1 MLFRCIRYFMV
12 NINLK
17 PYSMKKVFY
26 LMAMAGML
34 SVSAANAQV
43 TQVVEVAEVPVSKY
57 SVQTNGFWDNW
68 FVSLNAGA
76 QFSYL
81 SPEGTQD
88 FKDRITFSGLA
99 YVGKW
104 FTPGMGM
111 RLAYNGMKFQ
121 GYDEKL
127 DYMNLHVDAMMSV
140 TNLIM
145 GYNPD
150 RIYDLVPYIGM
161 GGVRAF
167 DLNTYSFGFNVG
179 LLNTFR
185 LTDSWTVNLEM
196 GALLAEKDMDGVFTS
211 KRGFD
216 DLFSLTAGI
225 TYNIGGNTW
234 NNSPDI
240 SALVMMNA
248 AEVAALNEALVQ
260 EQSNNRVL
268 RNQLA
273 QKPKEIVKEK
283 VINDHASA
291 PQSVF
296 FYLNSTKMVS
306 QEELVNLKAIADMA
320 KQDNVKLRITGYA
333 DSATGNA
340 KYNQTLSL
348 NRAQTIANELVK
360 MGVDKAN
367 LTVEGMGG
375 VSTLNPASYNRHVI
389 IQTM

>member
-1 MLFRCIRYFMV
+1 
-12 NINLK
+12 
-17 PYSMKKVFY
+17 MKKVFY
-26 LMAMAGML
+26 LVAMAGML
-34 SVSAANAQV
+34 SISAANAQV
-43 TQVVEVAEVPVSKY
+43 TRVVEVAEIPVSKY
-57 SVQTNGFWDNW
+57 SVQTNSFWDNW

-81 SPEGTQD
+81 SPVGSQD
-88 FKDRITFSGLA
+88 FKDRITFSGLT

-104 FTPGMGM
+104 FTPGVGM
-111 RLAYNGMKFQ
+111 RLAYSGMKFQ

-127 DYMNLHVDAMMSV
+127 DYGNLHVDAMMNV
-140 TNLIM
+140 TNMIM

-150 RIYDLVPYIGM
+150 RMYNLVPYIGM
-161 GGVRAF
+161 GGVRVF
-167 DLNTYSFGFNVG
+167 DLNSYSFGFNVG

-185 LTDSWTVNLEM
+185 ISDSWTVNLEM
-196 GALLAEKDMDGVFTS
+196 GALLAEKDMDGIFTA

-273 QKPKEIVKEK
+273 QKPKEVVKT
-283 VINDHASA
+283 VVSDHTA

-296 FYLNSTKMVS
+296 FVLNSTKMMS

-320 KQDNVKLRITGYA
+320 KQDNLKLRITGYA
-333 DSATGNA
+333 DSATGDA

-348 NRAQTIANELVK
+348 NRAQAIANELVK
-360 MGVDKAN
+360 MGVNKAN
-367 LTVEGMGG
+367 LTIEGMGG
-375 VSTLNPASYNRHVI
+375 VSTLNPASYNRRVI

>member
-1 MLFRCIRYFMV
+1 
-12 NINLK
+12 
-17 PYSMKKVFY
+17 
-26 LMAMAGML
+26 MAMAGML

-121 GYDEKL
+121 GYDEQL
-127 DYMNLHVDAMMSV
+127 SYMNLHVDAMMSV

-150 RIYDLVPYIGM
+150 RIYNLVPYIGM
-161 GGVRAF
+161 GGVRGF
-167 DLNTYSFGFNVG
+167 DLNNYSFGFNVG
-179 LLNTFR
+179 ILNTFR
-185 LTDSWTVNLEM
+185 LTDSWAVNLEM
-196 GALLAEKDMDGVFTS
+196 GALLAEKDMDGIAPL
-211 KRGFD
+211 KRSFD
-216 DLFSLTAGI
+216 NLFSLTAGI

-248 AEVAALNEALVQ
+248 AEIAALNEALVQ
-260 EQSNNRVL
+260 EQSSNRVL

-273 QKPKEIVKEK
+273 QKPKEVVKT
-283 VINDHASA
+283 VTTDHTA

-296 FYLNSTKMVS
+296 FYLNSTKMMS
-306 QEELVNLKAIADMA
+306 QEELVNLKAIAEMA
-320 KQDNVKLRITGYA
+320 KQDNLKLRITGYA

-348 NRAQTIANELVK
+348 NRAQAIANELIK
-360 MGVDKAN
+360 MGVNKAN
-367 LTVEGMGG
+367 LTIEGMGG
-375 VSTLNPASYNRHVI
+375 VSTLNPASYNRRVI

>member
-1 MLFRCIRYFMV
+1 
-12 NINLK
+12 
-17 PYSMKKVFY
+17 MKKVFY
-26 LMAMAGML
+26 LVAMAGML
-34 SVSAANAQV
+34 AIPAANAQV
-43 TQVVEVAEVPVSKY
+43 TRVVEVAEIPVSKY

-81 SPEGTQD
+81 NPAGSQD

-99 YVGKW
+99 YAGKW
-104 FTPGMGM
+104 FTPGVGM

-127 DYMNLHVDAMMSV
+127 DYMNLHMDAMMNV
-140 TNLIM
+140 TNMIM

-150 RIYDLVPYIGM
+150 RIYNLVPYVGM
-161 GGVRAF
+161 GAVRVF
-167 DLNTYSFGFNVG
+167 DLNNYSFGFNAG
-179 LLNTFR
+179 ILNSFR
-185 LTDSWTVNLEM
+185 LNDSWAVNLEM
-196 GALLAEKDMDGVFTS
+196 GALLAEKDMDGVEGS

-216 DLFSLTAGI
+216 DIFTLTAGV
-225 TYNIGGNTW
+225 TYNIGGDTW

-248 AEVAALNEALVQ
+248 AELAALNEALAQ
-260 EQSNNRVL
+260 EQSANRVL

-273 QKPKEIVKEK
+273 QKPKEVIKEK
-283 VINDHASA
+283 VVNDYAVA

-296 FYLNSTKMVS
+296 FYLNSTNMVS

-340 KYNQTLSL
+340 KYNETLSL
-348 NRAQTIANELVK
+348 SRAQKIANELVK

-367 LTVEGMGG
+367 LTIEGKGG
-375 VSTLNPASYNRHVI
+375 VSTLNPASYNRRVI

>member
-1 MLFRCIRYFMV
+1 
-12 NINLK
+12 
-17 PYSMKKVFY
+17 MKKAFY
-26 LMAMAGML
+26 LMAMAGVF
-34 SVSAANAQV
+34 SISAANAQV

-81 SPEGTQD
+81 NPAGSQD

-104 FTPGMGM
+104 FTPDMGM

-121 GYDEKL
+121 GYEEKL
-127 DYMNLHVDAMMSV
+127 DYMNLHIDAMMNV
-140 TNLIM
+140 TNMIM

-150 RIYDLVPYIGM
+150 RTYNLVPYIGM
-161 GGVRAF
+161 GAVRTF
-167 DLNTYSFGFNVG
+167 DLNNYSFGFNAG
-179 LLNTFR
+179 ILNTFR
-185 LTDSWTVNLEM
+185 LNDSWAINLEM
-196 GALLAEKDMDGVFTS
+196 GALLAEKDMDGFESS

-216 DLFSLTAGI
+216 DLFTLTAGV
-225 TYNIGGNTW
+225 TYNIGGDIW

-240 SALVMMNA
+240 TALVMMNA
-248 AEVAALNEALVQ
+248 AEIAALNEALSQ

-320 KQDNVKLRITGYA
+320 KQDNLKLRITGYA

-348 NRAQTIANELVK
+348 NRAQAIANELIK
-360 MGVDKAN
+360 MGVNKAN
-367 LTVEGMGG
+367 LTIEGMGG
-375 VSTLNPASYNRHVI
+375 VSTLNPASYNRRVI

>member
-1 MLFRCIRYFMV
+1 
-12 NINLK
+12 
-17 PYSMKKVFY
+17 MKKVFY
-26 LMAMAGML
+26 LMAVAGML

-43 TQVVEVAEVPVSKY
+43 TRVVEVAEVPVSKY

-127 DYMNLHVDAMMSV
+127 DYMNLHIDAMMSV

-150 RIYDLVPYIGM
+150 RIYNLVPYIGM
-161 GGVRAF
+161 GGVRVF
-167 DLNTYSFGFNVG
+167 DLNSYSFGFNAG

-185 LTDSWTVNLEM
+185 LSDSWTVNLEM
-196 GALLAEKDMDGVFTS
+196 GALFAEKNMDGVFTS

-225 TYNIGGNTW
+225 TYNIGGDTW

-240 SALVMMNA
+240 SSLLMMNA
-248 AEVAALNEALVQ
+248 AEMAALSDALAQ
-260 EQSNNRVL
+260 EQNNNRNL

-273 QKPKEIVKEK
+273 QKPREVVKVVSEDC
-283 VINDHASA
+283 NFA

-296 FYLNSTKMVS
+296 FALNSAQMASRKD
-306 QEELVNLKAIADMA
+306 LVNLKALAEIVKADDM
-320 KQDNVKLRITGYA
+320 KLRIVGYA
-333 DSATGNA
+333 DNATGDA
-340 KYNQTLSL
+340 QYNQELSL
-348 NRAQTIANELVK
+348 KRAQTVADELVK
-360 MGVDKAN
+360 LGVDKAN
-367 LTVEGMGG
+367 LIVEGRGG
-375 VSTLNPASYNRHVI
+375 VATLDPASYNRRVI
-389 IQTM
+389 IEAQ

>member
-1 MLFRCIRYFMV
+1 
-12 NINLK
+12 
-17 PYSMKKVFY
+17 MKKVFY
-26 LMAMAGML
+26 LAAMAGML
-34 SVSAANAQV
+34 SISTANAQV
-43 TQVVEVAEVPVSKY
+43 TRVVEVAEVPVSKY
-57 SVQTNGFWDNW
+57 SVQTNSFWDNW

-81 SPEGTQD
+81 SPAGSQE

-99 YVGKW
+99 YAGKW

-111 RLAYNGMKFQ
+111 RLAYNGMRYQ
-121 GYDEKL
+121 GYSDKQ
-127 DYMNLHVDAMMSV
+127 DYMNLHIDAMMNI
-140 TNLIM
+140 TNMLMGYDAERMYNLI
-145 GYNPD
+145 
-150 RIYDLVPYIGM
+150 PYIGM
-161 GGVRAF
+161 GGVRVF
-167 DLNTYSFGFNVG
+167 DLNNYSFGFNAG
-179 LLNTFR
+179 ILNTFR
-185 LTDSWTVNLEM
+185 LNDSWAINLEM
-196 GALLAEKDMDGVFTS
+196 SALLAEQDMDGVVSS

-225 TYNIGGNTW
+225 TYNIGGDTW
-234 NNSPDI
+234 NNTPDI

-248 AEVAALNEALVQ
+248 AEIAALNEALAQ

-273 QKPKEIVKEK
+273 QKPKEIVKET

-348 NRAQTIANELVK
+348 NRAQAIANELIK
-360 MGVDKAN
+360 MGVNKAN
-367 LTVEGMGG
+367 LTIEGMGG
-375 VSTLNPASYNRHVI
+375 VSTLNPASYNRRVI

>member
-1 MLFRCIRYFMV
+1 
-12 NINLK
+12 
-17 PYSMKKVFY
+17 MKKVFY

-34 SVSAANAQV
+34 SVSAVNAQV
-43 TQVVEVAEVPVSKY
+43 TRVVEVAEVPVSKY

-81 SPEGTQD
+81 SPEGSQD

-121 GYDEKL
+121 GYNDKL
-127 DYMNLHVDAMMSV
+127 DYMNLHIDALMSV
-140 TNLIM
+140 TNMIM
-145 GYNPD
+145 GYDPD
-150 RIYDLVPYIGM
+150 RIYNLAPYIGM
-161 GGVRAF
+161 GGVRVF
-167 DLNTYSFGFNVG
+167 DLNSYSFGFNVG

-185 LTDSWTVNLEM
+185 LNDSWTANLEL
-196 GALLAEKDMDGVFTS
+196 GALLAEKDMDGVS
-211 KRGFD
+211 GRKRGFD
-216 DLFSLTAGI
+216 DLFSFTAGV
-225 TYNIGGNTW
+225 TYNIGGDTW
-234 NNSPDI
+234 NNTPDI

-248 AEVAALNEALVQ
+248 AEIAALNEALAQ

-283 VINDHASA
+283 VVNDHASA

-348 NRAQTIANELVK
+348 NRAQAIAHELIK
-360 MGVDKAN
+360 MGVAEENIVIEAK
-367 LTVEGMGG
+367 GG
-375 VSTLNPASYNRHVI
+375 VEDIKPASYNRRVI
-389 IQTM
+389 IEAL

>member
-1 MLFRCIRYFMV
+1 
-12 NINLK
+12 
-17 PYSMKKVFY
+17 MKKVFY
-26 LMAMAGML
+26 LVAMAGML
-34 SVSAANAQV
+34 SISTANAQV
-43 TQVVEVAEVPVSKY
+43 TRVVEVAEIPVSKY
-57 SVQTNGFWDNW
+57 SVETNGFWDNW

-81 SPEGTQD
+81 NPAGSQD

-104 FTPGMGM
+104 FTPGVGM
-111 RLAYNGMKFQ
+111 RLAYNGTKFQ
-121 GYDEKL
+121 GYNDKL
-127 DYMNLHVDAMMSV
+127 DYMNLHIDALMSV
-140 TNLIM
+140 TNMIM
-145 GYNPD
+145 GYDPD
-150 RIYDLVPYIGM
+150 RIYNLSPYIGM
-161 GGVRAF
+161 GGVRVF
-167 DLNTYSFGFNVG
+167 DLNSYSFGFNVG

-196 GALLAEKDMDGVFTS
+196 GALLAEKNMDGVAGG

-216 DLFSLTAGI
+216 DIFSLTAGI

-248 AEVAALNEALVQ
+248 AEIAALNEALVQ
-260 EQSNNRVL
+260 EQSSNRIL

-273 QKPKEIVKEK
+273 QKPKEVVKT
-283 VINDHASA
+283 VTTDHTA

-296 FYLNSTKMVS
+296 FYLNSTKMMS

-348 NRAQTIANELVK
+348 NRAQAIANELIK
-360 MGVDKAN
+360 MGVNKDN
-367 LTVEGMGG
+367 LTIEGMGG
-375 VSTLNPASYNRHVI
+375 VSTLNPASYNRRVI
-389 IQTM
+389 IQAM

>member
-1 MLFRCIRYFMV
+1 
-12 NINLK
+12 
-17 PYSMKKVFY
+17 MKKVFY
-26 LMAMAGML
+26 LVAMAGML
-34 SVSAANAQV
+34 SISTANAQV
-43 TQVVEVAEVPVSKY
+43 TRVVEVAEIPVSKY
-57 SVQTNGFWDNW
+57 SVETNGFWDNW

-81 SPEGTQD
+81 SPTGSQD

-121 GYDEKL
+121 GYNDKL
-127 DYMNLHVDAMMSV
+127 DYMNLHIDAMMSI
-140 TNLIM
+140 TNVIM

-150 RIYDLVPYIGM
+150 RIYNLVPYIGM
-161 GGVRAF
+161 GGVRVF
-167 DLNTYSFGFNVG
+167 DNNSYSFGFNAG

-185 LTDSWTVNLEM
+185 INDSWTVNLEM
-196 GALLAEKDMDGVFTS
+196 GALLAEKDMDGVAPS

-225 TYNIGGNTW
+225 TYNIGGSTW

-248 AEVAALNEALVQ
+248 AEIAALNEALVQ

-273 QKPKEIVKEK
+273 QKPKEIVKET
-283 VINDHASA
+283 VINDHTSA

-320 KQDNVKLRITGYA
+320 KQDNLKLRITGYA

-340 KYNQTLSL
+340 KYNQTLSF
-348 NRAQTIANELVK
+348 NRAQAIANELIK
-360 MGVDKAN
+360 MGVNKAN
-367 LTVEGMGG
+367 LTIEGMGG
-375 VSTLNPASYNRHVI
+375 VSTLNPASYNRRVI

>member
-1 MLFRCIRYFMV
+1 
-12 NINLK
+12 
-17 PYSMKKVFY
+17 MKKVFY
-26 LMAMAGML
+26 LVAMAGML
-34 SVSAANAQV
+34 SISAANAQV
-43 TQVVEVAEVPVSKY
+43 TRVVEVAEIPVSKY
-57 SVQTNGFWDNW
+57 SVQTNSFWDNW

-81 SPEGTQD
+81 SPVGSQD

-104 FTPGMGM
+104 FTPGVGM
-111 RLAYNGMKFQ
+111 RLAYSGMKFQ

-127 DYMNLHVDAMMSV
+127 DYGNLHVDAMMNV
-140 TNLIM
+140 TNMIM

-150 RIYDLVPYIGM
+150 RMYNLVPYIGM
-161 GGVRAF
+161 GGVRVF
-167 DLNTYSFGFNVG
+167 DLNSYSFGFNVG

-185 LTDSWTVNLEM
+185 ISDSWTVNLEM
-196 GALLAEKDMDGVFTS
+196 GALLAEKDMDGIFTA

-273 QKPKEIVKEK
+273 QKPKEVVKM
-283 VINDHASA
+283 VTADHSA

-296 FYLNSTKMVS
+296 FYLNSTKMMS

-320 KQDNVKLRITGYA
+320 KQDNLKLRITGYA
-333 DSATGNA
+333 DSATGDA

-348 NRAQTIANELVK
+348 NRAQAIANELVK
-360 MGVDKAN
+360 MGVNKAN
-367 LTVEGMGG
+367 LTIEGMGG
-375 VSTLNPASYNRHVI
+375 VSTLNPASYNRRVI

>member
-1 MLFRCIRYFMV
+1 
-12 NINLK
+12 
-17 PYSMKKVFY
+17 MKKVFY

-111 RLAYNGMKFQ
+111 RLAYNGYKFQ
-121 GYDEKL
+121 GYNDKS
-127 DYMNLHVDAMMSV
+127 DYMNLHVDALMDL
-140 TNLIM
+140 TNLIG

-150 RIYDLVPYIGM
+150 RIYHIAPYVGM
-161 GGVRAF
+161 GAVREF
-167 DLNTYSFGFNVG
+167 DNNSYAFGFNAG
-179 LLNTFR
+179 ILNTFR
-185 LTDSWTVNLEM
+185 INDSWRINLEM
-196 GALLAEKDMDGVFTS
+196 GALLAEKEMDGFTGP

-216 DLFSLTAGI
+216 DLFSLTAGV
-225 TYNIGGNTW
+225 TYNIGGDTW
-234 NNSPDI
+234 NSSPDI
-240 SALVMMNA
+240 TALVMMNA
-248 AEVAALNEALVQ
+248 AEIAALNQALAQ
-260 EQSNNRVL
+260 EQTTNRTL

-273 QKPKEIVKEK
+273 QKPREVVKET
-283 VINDHASA
+283 VVNEYAVA

-296 FYLNSTKMVS
+296 FNLNSAQIAS
-306 QEELVNLKAIADMA
+306 QKELVNLRAVADMA
-320 KQDNVKLRITGYA
+320 KHDNVKLHIIGYA
-333 DSATGNA
+333 DSATGDA
-340 KYNQTLSL
+340 KYNQALSL
-348 NRAQTIANELVK
+348 RRAQTIANELVK
-360 MGVDKAN
+360 MGVSKAN
-367 LTVEGMGG
+367 LIIEGKGG
-375 VSTLNPASYNRHVI
+375 VTTLAPASYNRRVI
-389 IQTM
+389 IETM